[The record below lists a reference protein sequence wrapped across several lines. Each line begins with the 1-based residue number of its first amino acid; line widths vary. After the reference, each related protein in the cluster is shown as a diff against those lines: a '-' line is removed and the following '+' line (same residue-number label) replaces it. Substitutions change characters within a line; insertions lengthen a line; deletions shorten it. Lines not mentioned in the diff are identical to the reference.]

1 MVSVKQGETAI
12 LQCDV
17 SGDRPISVVWLR
29 GGMELT
35 PATNYRY
42 CCTFRSACEVQGGPA
57 RRARRSCGLPT
68 RHFAGAPS

>member
-1 MVSVKQGETAI
+1 MVLASKMKFVAFVPAARPFFSAPSRMVTVKKGETAV

-35 PATNYRY
+35 PATNYR
-42 CCTFRSACEVQGGPA
+42 
-57 RRARRSCGLPT
+57 
-68 RHFAGAPS
+68 